1 MCVLDHTQGKSKRK
15 VSSFNQEE
23 GKRKEKAAP
32 CVRATLETK
41 REGQYRR
48 IAYDPPK
55 EWRTTRSCVR
65 ATPNKKKKL
74 QASPSSH
81 SFINDAEK

>member
-1 MCVLDHTQGKSKRK
+1 
-15 VSSFNQEE
+15 
-23 GKRKEKAAP
+23 
-32 CVRATLETK
+32 VRATLETK

-65 ATPNKKKKL
+65 ATPNKKEKL